1 MVFKLAQSFGP
12 RSPFSSGYHWQDTPL
27 QTEDASNDAF
37 RRSIDDQ
44 GAISTSLAVTSQEQW
59 SPVPMD
65 DAPANSGS
73 DTTAFDAVVVGGD
86 PVGDPGN
93 PYEGTVVGGIVDSGV
108 QNINAL
114 IYGTRWTGQI
124 TYNFPDAFADYGA
137 YSHTTSGFF
146 QAPLQQRTAVRLILE
161 GLPGVAGR
169 DTAGT
174 VFGYGSY
181 EGVASLDLIDSGLA
195 SMAGD
200 FVAADISV
208 AGTNLFDGSNLA
220 TARVADFPRLDQRSD
235 SGDIWFGNDY
245 ASYQTPLPG
254 TYDWHTHIHELGHS
268 MGLKHGHSSDHG
280 PFLVAL
286 TSDRD
291 SMEFSI
297 MTYRSYINGPLTGY
311 SNETYGYAQTL
322 MMYDI
327 ATLQYLY
334 GANFNTNS
342 TNTTYTWSSTTG
354 EMFLNGVGQGAPGT
368 GAGGSSN
375 RIFLTVWDGNGTDT
389 YDLSNYTTG
398 VTLDLRPGMWSD
410 FSNGSN
416 TQNANLGGANYAR
429 GHVFNALQ
437 FGSDARSLI
446 ENATGGSGNDFF
458 YGNSINNAFN
468 GNAGTDT
475 VVFTGALT
483 DYSIVETNTLA
494 VTRTGEGTD
503 TLTNIEQ
510 MQFSN
515 VTIVDD
521 FRGGNL
527 TSAALTIDGAATIG
541 TAQFTGDRDW
551 FAVQLVGGKNYVIH
565 ERGAPT
571 SSGTLS
577 DTLVR
582 LHNAAGTEI
591 AYNDDSGF
599 GFNSQL
605 AVRVTTTGTYYV
617 NATAFSSNTGTYSV
631 SIEQTAATRFDD
643 PSLIFAGFGKGT
655 AAGGWSSQDTYPRR
669 VADVN
674 NDGRA
679 DVIGFG
685 AEGVFISTAS
695 NAATGGL
702 NATTFAYAGFG
713 TTAAAG
719 GWASDNIYRREAVD
733 VNADGRA
740 DLVGFGSTGVYVALN
755 TGGTSFGA
763 TTLKLSSFGPDPS
776 AGGWSSDNL
785 FHREVADV
793 TGDGLADIVGF
804 GGAGVYVSAGTG
816 AGNFGTAALAF
827 NGFGVS
833 GNAGSWIDND
843 LYPRR
848 LADVNGDGRKDIVGF
863 GDAGVYVS
871 LATGSGT
878 TATFGATMLAMNSF
892 GASLAGGGWSS
903 QNLYT
908 RTLGDVNADG
918 RADIVA
924 FGSAQVYVALG
935 VGDGT
940 FATVAGDMA
949 SFGAAASAGGWSNN
963 TAYPRLMGD
972 ITGDGR
978 SDILGFG
985 DSGIYLSR
993 SFDYVVV

>member
-73 DTTAFDAVVVGGD
+73 DTTTFDAVVVGGD

-93 PYEGTVVGGIVDSGV
+93 PYEGTVVGGIANSGN

-114 IYGTRWTGQI
+114 IYGTRWTGTI
-124 TYNFPDAFADYGA
+124 TYGFPDAFADYGA
-137 YSHTTSGFF
+137 YSHTTSGFY
-146 QAPLQQRTAVRLILE
+146 QLGLQQMTAARLILE
-161 GLPGVAGR
+161 GAAGIAGKGTSGSLFGYSSYNSVASIVTDEVAGF
-169 DTAGT
+169 D
-174 VFGYGSY
+174 
-181 EGVASLDLIDSGLA
+181 
-195 SMAGD
+195 
-200 FVAADISV
+200 AADISL

-235 SGDIWFGNDY
+235 SGDIWFGDDY
-245 ASYQTPLPG
+245 SDYVTPTPGSYG
-254 TYDWHTHIHELGHS
+254 WHTHIHELGHS

-342 TNTTYTWSSTTG
+342 GNTTYTWSSTTG
-354 EMFLNGVGQGAPGT
+354 EMFLNGFGQGAPGT
-368 GAGGSSN
+368 GLGGSSN

-446 ENATGGSGNDFF
+446 ENANGGSGNDFF

-483 DYSIVETNTLA
+483 DYSFVETNSYA
-494 VTRTGEGTD
+494 VTRSGEGTD

-521 FRGGNL
+521 YRGGNL
-527 TSAALTIDGAATIG
+527 TSAALTIDGAAASG
-541 TAQFTGDRDW
+541 NAQFGGDRDW

-565 ERGAPT
+565 ERGAPS

-582 LHNAAGTEI
+582 LHNAAGTEL

-599 GFNSQL
+599 GLNSQL

-617 NATAFSSNTGTYSV
+617 NAAAFSSNTGTYSV
-631 SIEQTAATRFDD
+631 SIEETAATRFD
-643 PSLIFAGFGKGT
+643 SAAFLVAGYGKS
-655 AAGGWSSQDTYPRR
+655 AAGGSWTSNNDYPRR
-669 VADVN
+669 IADVN
-674 NDGRA
+674 GDGRA

-685 AEGVFISTAS
+685 SDGVYVSTAN

-702 NATTFAYAGFG
+702 NSMVFAYAGFG
-713 TTAAAG
+713 EAPSAG
-719 GWASDNIYRREAVD
+719 GWAADDLYHREVAD
-733 VNADGRA
+733 VNGDGRA
-740 DLVGFGSTGVYVALN
+740 DLIGFGVDGVFVSLN
-755 TGGTSFGA
+755 TGGTTYGQA
-763 TTLKLSSFGPDPS
+763 TLKLGRFGQGSSG
-776 AGGWSSDNL
+776 GGWSSDNL
-785 FHREVADV
+785 YHREVADV
-793 TGDGLADIVGF
+793 TGDGLGDIVGF
-804 GGAGVYVSAGTG
+804 GDAGVWISTGTG
-816 AGNFGTAALAF
+816 GGNFGTATLVLS
-827 NGFGVS
+827 GFGVS
-833 GNAGSWIDND
+833 STAGSWASDD
-843 LYPRR
+843 VYPRR

-863 GDAGVYVS
+863 GDTGVYVA
-871 LATGSGT
+871 LASGSGT
-878 TATFGATMLAMNSF
+878 TATFGATMVASGSY
-892 GASLAGGGWSS
+892 GASAAGGGWSS
-903 QNLYT
+903 QDIYT
-908 RTLGDVNADG
+908 RVLGDINADG
-918 RADIVA
+918 RADIVG
-924 FGSAQVYVALG
+924 FGSEGVFYSLG
-935 VGDGT
+935 QGDGT
-940 FATVAGDMA
+940 FGALTVDIATFGTAATAGSWA
-949 SFGAAASAGGWSNN
+949 TENS
-963 TAYPRLMGD
+963 YPRMLGD